1 MRTLKLQD
9 NNLEEIKEECLRWY
23 GAVILGSME
32 ESIRRELL
40 EFCYSHYIR
49 VYLSPDIPDIL
60 MQGTETM
67 DLFDTASGAEGISD
81 QLGNASSQKTDRP
94 GDFRRTDA
102 FAFPDSSGSDS
113 VRQSSLRHCF

>member
-40 EFCYSHYIR
+40 EILLQPLYPGLSFTGYTGYS
-49 VYLSPDIPDIL
+49 D
-60 MQGTETM
+60 
-67 DLFDTASGAEGISD
+67 A
-81 QLGNASSQKTDRP
+81 GNGND
-94 GDFRRTDA
+94 
-102 FAFPDSSGSDS
+102 GS
-113 VRQSSLRHCF
+113 V